1 LLILTKEESKPMK
14 KKLLLI
20 AALGSMVMAC
30 EKNSTPGGSGIRVDT
45 TTTASTDT
53 FNILD
58 IKDTYADLA
67 DYSHWQDWGPYNLH
81 DPSIMYTG
89 DYYYCYSTDVAYG
102 QDIQRSSI
110 MVRRSKDLVDW
121 EYQGW
126 AVNGLPSQA
135 VQYIQDNGGK
145 PFDGVWAPYIMKV
158 GNQYRLYYSLSSPT
172 PKLSAIGLLTG
183 SSPDGPWTESG
194 LVVTSKESIQMTNA
208 IDPTV
213 LITPGGEQYMYYGS
227 AWDGIYILELDP
239 ATGLPK
245 KANDKGVR
253 IAARGWTGNTVNGNI
268 EGPEIIYNEELQKYY
283 LFISYDWLETKYNVR
298 VGRSDSPTGPFVD
311 YNGVNMNEKS
321 DNIPMIEAPY
331 KFMGHAGWQG
341 TAHCSVFKNN
351 GVYYMANQGRPVVNK
366 YFMDMMVRRI
376 FWTDDG
382 WPVVS
387 PERYANIKQST
398 ITKDELSGQWERIVL
413 GYQVVPGYGD
423 QQTSPDLQESV
434 YMKVGADGSLD
445 DDSANSWTFSNN
457 QLTLNWSDGTTDKV
471 IVSRGYD
478 WENHKKC
485 LVLTG
490 LNNQGTAIWGKK

>member
-1 LLILTKEESKPMK
+1 MK

-30 EKNSTPGGSGIRVDT
+30 EKNSTPGGGGIQVDT
-45 TTTASTDT
+45 TATASTDT
-53 FNILD
+53 FNILN

-67 DYSHWQDWGPYNLH
+67 DYSHWRDWGPYNLH

-135 VQYIQDNGGK
+135 VQYIKDSGGT

-172 PKLSAIGLLTG
+172 PKLSAIGLLT
-183 SSPDGPWTESG
+183 STSPDGPWTESG

-213 LITPGGEQYMYYGS
+213 LVTPSGDQYMYYGS
-227 AWDGIYILELDP
+227 AWDGIYILQLDP
-239 ATGLPK
+239 ATGLPR

-268 EGPEIIYNEELQKYY
+268 EGPEIIYNQEQQKYY

-311 YNGVNMNEKS
+311 FNGVDMNEQS

-387 PERYANIKQST
+387 PERYANIEQST
-398 ITKDELSGQWERIVL
+398 ITKDELTGQWERIVL

-445 DDSANSWTFSNN
+445 DDSANSWTFSDN

-471 IVSRGYD
+471 VVSRGYD

-485 LVLTG
+485 LVFTG